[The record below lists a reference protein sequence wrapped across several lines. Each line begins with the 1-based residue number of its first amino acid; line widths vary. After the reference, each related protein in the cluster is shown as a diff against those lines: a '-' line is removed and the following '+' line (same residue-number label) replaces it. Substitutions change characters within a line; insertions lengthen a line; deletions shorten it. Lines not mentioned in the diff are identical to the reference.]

1 MGQTN
6 FDYWKKVFPSGVPIL
21 RKKYFYKDN
30 SWYNEWLYF
39 KKLIKNCDL
48 SQNNE
53 GITNM
58 KIVEK
63 INKIND

>member
-1 MGQTN
+1 M
-6 FDYWKKVFPSGVPIL
+6 S
-21 RKKYFYKDN
+21 KKYFYKDN

-58 KIVEK
+58 KVVEK